1 MERGNPART
10 EKVAGAVRLLEDQ
23 IERKNRCGATKRRV
37 GKLLETDALAAQVGM
52 GELFLRRRRLAG
64 VADAVRKRSLLRGE
78 QQQRQQTEKD
88 ASQFHFVLEQTPSSV
103 ARWQENVRNRDR
115 CPL

>member
-10 EKVAGAVRLLEDQ
+10 EEVAGAGRLLEDQ
-23 IERKNRCGATKRRV
+23 MERKDRCGATKRRV

-64 VADAVRKRSLLRGE
+64 VADAVRKRSLLRGQ
-78 QQQRQQTEKD
+78 QQQR
-88 ASQFHFVLEQTPSSV
+88 
-103 ARWQENVRNRDR
+103 
-115 CPL
+115 